1 MTIYFLIYVFTVYC
15 ALFLDKQQQK
25 NILLFI
31 IFGLFLVLIIGF
43 RYQVGGDWY
52 NYLAHYEFTKHE
64 TINDILK
71 KPEILHYL
79 LNWIAA
85 KNDWGVYFTN
95 VIYGVI
101 FTFGLIKFVKN
112 EPYPWLEITIA
123 IPYLFLVVAMGY
135 SRQGVAIGLFMLAI
149 TYLKDNKFHIY
160 IILILIATL
169 FHKTAILLLPL
180 GVFLYGKNKYLKYLM
195 IFPIFYGVYNLFF
208 NSGVANRLW
217 YGYVIENMDSS
228 GAKIRV
234 GMTFLAAL
242 IFFYVRDKWKE
253 KYNDYE
259 FWKWI
264 SILSLV
270 AIVLVNFTSTA
281 VDRVALYFIPLQLV
295 VFGRLPELLRDK
307 YNPNQIKFLITLYYF
322 FVLFVWL
329 SFATHAKYWIPYQN
343 ILFKDLI

>member
-1 MTIYFLIYVFTVYC
+1 MTIYFLIYFFTLYC

-95 VIYGVI
+95 VIYGII
-101 FTFGLIKFVKN
+101 FTIGLIKFVKN

-149 TYLKDNKFHIY
+149 TYLRENKFY
-160 IILILIATL
+160 VYVILILIATL
-169 FHKTAILLLPL
+169 FHRTAILLLPL
-180 GVFLYGKNKYLKYLM
+180 GVFLYGKNIYLKYLM
-195 IFPIFYGVYNLFF
+195 IIPIIYGTYTLFSTEGGRQLWQ
-208 NSGVANRLW
+208 NYVVAGMISN
-217 YGYVIENMDSS
+217 

-234 GMTFLAAL
+234 AMTFISAL
-242 IFFYVRDKWKE
+242 IFFYVKDKWKE
-253 KYNDYE
+253 EYHDYE

-264 SILSLV
+264 SILSVV
-270 AIVLVNFTSTA
+270 AIVLVNFASTA
-281 VDRVALYFIPLQLV
+281 VDRIALYFIPLQLV
-295 VFGRLPELLRDK
+295 VFGRLPELLKDK

-329 SFATHAKYWIPYQN
+329 NFAIHAKYWIPYQN
-343 ILFKDLI
+343 ILFKDVF